1 MSALKAGNKVMKPAS
16 HQDVRWRSGIAASL
30 TSGFL
35 LSAAAQTP
43 IVPSQTNPAISTN
56 LLLIDRFGN
65 AVTAPTNEVSR
76 SLYPSATNGLRNQ
89 IPKTPPGTPQ
99 PEAVRQRIVESK
111 TARQWFPPTPP
122 VLMPYLAG
130 LNELGNTD
138 FQPGALIPNDP
149 LSRYPQDL
157 KYWLNDSGIRYSFN
171 QSLTMLSM
179 SDVAN
184 GSGDLA
190 YYTAAL
196 AGKWAGTEFPSEG
209 RATWLSY
216 QANIQLGLSPASRTQ
231 LPQSNLGVI
240 ASPNA
245 NIYGPNG
252 IWLQELAV
260 QQSLMDGKL
269 VFLAGQVNQG
279 NYLGANTYAG
289 NSYGQFLNFA
299 FCKDVVLPL
308 PYNNLG
314 LNLQYQATTNWY
326 VMFGTGALNQSPG
339 QSPFHDLSFQN
350 WSYLFEF
357 GLTPSDVLGLGPGVY
372 RLQPF
377 LATVDGLTQAGL
389 GLNVQ
394 QRLGM
399 DSPFGW
405 FGRFGVGGSSVT
417 VNGAAAEAS
426 TGLAW
431 QGPLKSVGLF
441 PGRSN
446 DYLGAGVVWS
456 KASANREPVFHS
468 DEYGLETTYVLQLTP
483 LVSVQPDFQAFWS
496 PANNPAPRNFV
507 FQLQLNVIW

>member
-1 MSALKAGNKVMKPAS
+1 MKPAS
-16 HQDVRWRSGIAASL
+16 HQPVMWRLAIVASVAL
-30 TSGFL
+30 GL
-35 LSAAAQTP
+35 WLSADAQTP
-43 IVPSQTNPAISTN
+43 VVSPQTSAAISTN
-56 LLLIDRFGN
+56 LLLIDHFGN
-65 AVTAPTNEVSR
+65 AVAAATNEVSPA
-76 SLYPSATNGLRNQ
+76 LYPSAANGLRNQ
-89 IPKTPPGTPQ
+89 IPKTLPGTPQ
-99 PEAVRQRIVESK
+99 PEEVRQRIFESK
-111 TARQWFPPTPP
+111 TDREWFPPTPP

-130 LNELGNTD
+130 LDEQGNTD
-138 FQPGALIPNDP
+138 LQPGALFASDP

-157 KYWLNDSGIRYSFN
+157 KYWFSDLGARYTFH
-171 QSLTMLSM
+171 QGLTLLSM
-179 SDVAN
+179 TDVAN
-184 GSGDLA
+184 GSGTLQ

-196 AGKWAGTEFPSEG
+196 AGKWALAEMPGEG

-216 QANIQLGLSPASRTQ
+216 QANVQLGLSPASRTQ
-231 LPQSNLGVI
+231 LPQANLGVI

-245 NIYGPNG
+245 NIYGPDG

-279 NYLGANTYAG
+279 NYLGANAYAG

-314 LNLQYQATTNWY
+314 LNLQYQPNTNWY
-326 VMFGTGALNQSPG
+326 VMFGSGALNQSPG
-339 QSPFHDLSFQN
+339 QSPFHDLGFQN
-350 WSYLFEF
+350 WSYLLEF
-357 GLTPSDVLGLGPGVY
+357 GRTPSDVFGLGPGVY

-377 LATVDGLTQAGL
+377 LATVDGVTQVGL

-394 QRLGM
+394 QRLGV

-417 VNGAAAEAS
+417 VNGAAAQAS

-441 PGRSN
+441 SGRSN
-446 DYLGAGVVWS
+446 DYLGAGVVWN
-456 KASANREPVFHS
+456 KAAANREPVFHS

-483 LVSVQPDFQAFWS
+483 LVSVQPDFQAFWN
-496 PANNPAPRNFV
+496 PANNPAPHALV